1 MSTMTTLARP
11 SAKRRLSPEELRAW
25 RAFLRSHATV
35 SRSLERAL
43 EGSDLSLAGY
53 GVLVVLTEAP
63 ELRLRLH
70 EIAERVGLTKSGLT
84 RLIDRLEAR
93 GYVARQACEVDKR
106 GQYAEIT
113 PAGRRAF
120 RRAAPGHLGAIATRF
135 ADHLGPS
142 ELALLS
148 RALER
153 VAAANSEG
161 DEPQEPSDTR

>member
-1 MSTMTTLARP
+1 MSAMTTPARP
-11 SAKRRLSPEELRAW
+11 VAKRRRLSPAELGAW

-63 ELRLRLH
+63 DERLRLN
-70 EIAERVGLTKSGLT
+70 EIAEQIGLTKSGLS
-84 RLIDRLEAR
+84 RLVDRLEAR
-93 GYVARQACEVDKR
+93 GLVERHACEVDKR
-106 GQYAEIT
+106 GQYAVVT

-120 RRAAPGHLGAIATRF
+120 RRAAPGHLSAIAGRF
-135 ADHLGPS
+135 ADHLSPP
-142 ELALLS
+142 ELATLT

-153 VAAANSEG
+153 VTRANS
-161 DEPQEPSDTR
+161 DCPEPE